1 MNAQIHEPGNIVN
14 APERLTI
21 TKYQLA
27 YVGWTMTLLAY
38 IVVLNLWVEF
48 NHAVVIDSFI
58 ISIFTAAVLLVL
70 LVVILGLEHRVKTW
84 FDVREGTA
92 YRIIGTAST
101 LLILFL
107 SKFVILEVIDWI
119 FGEHVALGHFV
130 DVLILVLL
138 LIVAQK
144 SMSWIWKRLGDPG
157 SRADAEVLTE

>member
-1 MNAQIHEPGNIVN
+1 VSPQNHEPANIVN

-21 TKYQLA
+21 TKWQLA

-48 NHAVVIDSFI
+48 NEAVVIDSFV
-58 ISIFTAAVLLVL
+58 ISIFTAVVLLVL

-84 FDVREGTA
+84 FDAHEGTV
-92 YRIIGTAST
+92 YKVVGTAST

-107 SKFVILEVIDWI
+107 SKLVILEVIDFI
-119 FGEHVALGHFV
+119 FGEHVSLGHFI
-130 DVLILVLL
+130 DVLVLVLL

-144 SMSWIWKRLGDPG
+144 SLTWVWRRLGDPG
-157 SRADAEVLTE
+157 SVADAEVLTE

>member
-1 MNAQIHEPGNIVN
+1 MSPERHEPGNIVN

-21 TKYQLA
+21 TKWQLA

-48 NHAVVIDSFI
+48 NDAVVIDSFI
-58 ISIFTAAVLLVL
+58 ISIFTAAVLLLL
-70 LVVILGLEHRVKTW
+70 LVVILGLEHRVKAW
-84 FDVREGTA
+84 FDLREGIA

-107 SKFVILEVIDWI
+107 SKFVILEVIDI
-119 FGEHVALGHFV
+119 VFGEHVALGHFV

-144 SMSWIWKRLGDPG
+144 AMTAVWQALGDRG
-157 SRADAEVLTE
+157 SAADTEILTE